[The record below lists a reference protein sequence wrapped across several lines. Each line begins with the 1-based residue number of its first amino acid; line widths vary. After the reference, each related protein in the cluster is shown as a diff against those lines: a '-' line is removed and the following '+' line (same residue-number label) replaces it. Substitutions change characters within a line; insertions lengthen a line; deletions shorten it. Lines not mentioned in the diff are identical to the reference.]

1 MWRSAVNVEMSD
13 DMDQCF
19 SLKIFLVLHHRK
31 PPLFRMELPKRSAE
45 EERRKKRGRIKR
57 CFQRFSKASG
67 CLNIHGNCVIL
78 S

>member
-31 PPLFRMELPKRSAE
+31 PPLFRTELPKRSAE
-45 EERRKKRGRIKR
+45 EERRKKKR
-57 CFQRFSKASG
+57 KNKKVFSEIFKGKWMFKYSR
-67 CLNIHGNCVIL
+67 
-78 S
+78 